1 MEADLLRW
9 PNAWPKSIWVDM
21 YEIWGKRDRNNVHVV
36 SYRRVNQVYSFFYL
50 SFPPTSFFIAFL
62 ISLVSLFFSLVF
74 LVSLLSLVFYP
85 SRYI

>member
-36 SYRRVNQVYSFFYL
+36 SYRRVNQVPLFPLLPLSSLPFSFVSFL
-50 SFPPTSFFIAFL
+50 SFL
-62 ISLVSLFFSLVF
+62 
-74 LVSLLSLVFYP
+74 
-85 SRYI
+85 